1 MRLAGIEYGSMEFAE
16 KGEAMKIQKTICDRC
31 GCEIQSA
38 NCYMMYPQVIDTE
51 SRDILAIQ
59 PYAEEMSRDYCED
72 CIQEIMEFLHEG
84 F

>member
-1 MRLAGIEYGSMEFAE
+1 
-16 KGEAMKIQKTICDRC
+16 MKIQKTICDRC
-31 GCEIQSA
+31 GREVQSVHS
-38 NCYMMYPQVIDTE
+38 YMIYPQVIDTE

-72 CIQEIMEFLHEG
+72 CIQEVMEFLHEG